1 MYNPTLYASLGYGTV
16 MQLVL
21 TGVWAN
27 ITIIGNTICAFTVD
41 RMGRVLALKLG
52 WAGDLCAMIGIVI
65 SLARF
70 DATGSRGAAIAAV
83 FFLYLHIAF
92 YALFID
98 ATTYIYTSELFPNN
112 IRGRGMSISLCS
124 YFVALVILL
133 DSAPTAFANIGWK

>member
-1 MYNPTLYASLGYGTV
+1 

-27 ITIIGNTICAFTVD
+27 VTIIGNTICAFTVD

-52 WAGDLCAMIGIVI
+52 WTGDLCAMLGIVV

-70 DATGSRGAAIAAV
+70 DATGSRAAAV
-83 FFLYLHIAF
+83 SAVVFLYLHIAF
-92 YALFID
+92 YALFVD

-112 IRGRGMSISLCS
+112 IRGKGMSISLCS

-133 DSAPTAFANIGWK
+133 DSAPTAFAHIGWK